1 MPLRQR
7 GLQMID
13 VCRRALS
20 DFYRHRYLHG
30 VCLFTIALSVFI
42 ISAFALFFI
51 NAGELMGAWQKGIR
65 ITAYLKPHV
74 TQKQAMDLAADI
86 EQLPGVAAV
95 SYMPREK
102 GFSWLKEQLG
112 AGTSLLSDLKENPLP
127 DALEIH
133 PAKNMAAMAGADRLA
148 GKIAGLAE
156 VSDVEYARE
165 WMQRFYGIY
174 NLFKVTAFVMAGLVF
189 VAILFI
195 VANTIRLILYSRR
208 EEIEITRIIGAD
220 EAFIKHPL
228 YLEALM
234 LGSFGGG
241 AGLAMLY
248 GAFFSLMPKLSP
260 EGLLP
265 FFQVRFL
272 PPELVLAILISSM
285 FVGWLGCYFSIQRF
299 LRV

>member
-1 MPLRQR
+1 
-7 GLQMID
+7 MID

-42 ISAFALFFI
+42 ISAFSLFFI
-51 NAGELMGAWQKGIR
+51 NAGELMGAWQQGIR
-65 ITAYLKPHV
+65 ITAYLKPDV
-74 TQKQAMDLAADI
+74 TKKQAADLAADI
-86 EQLPGVAAV
+86 EQYPGVASV
-95 SYMPREK
+95 SYVSGKE
-102 GFSWLKEQLG
+102 GLAWLKEQLG
-112 AGTSLLSDLKENPLP
+112 TGSSLLSDLKENPLP

-133 PAKNMAAMAGADRLA
+133 PAKNMAAMSGADRLA
-148 GKIAGLAE
+148 GKIAEFAE

-234 LGSFGGG
+234 LGSFGGV

-265 FFQVRFL
+265 FFRVRFL
-272 PPELVLAILISSM
+272 PLELVLAILISSM
-285 FVGWLGCYFSIQRF
+285 FVGWLGCYFSIRRF
-299 LRV
+299 LRA